1 MADNHVIH
9 ILVVDDDRSIRE
21 TLRVVLQDEGYS
33 VLEAEDG
40 QVALNILQAS
50 SQPMVV
56 LLDLRMPVLDG
67 TGVLSYVAANQP
79 LAALH
84 AFLLITANRDSIA
97 DKTAQ
102 LLQQLQVPIIPKPF
116 DLDALIEIVEQTMC
130 RLSGTTP
137 PNSWTDTSP
146 HQATRSTTS

>member
-1 MADNHVIH
+1 MADNHVIQ

-40 QVALNILQAS
+40 KAALRILQAS

-67 TGVLSYVAANQP
+67 AGVLAYIAAHP
-79 LAALH
+79 SLAGLH

-97 DKTAQ
+97 ENTAQ

-130 RLSGTTP
+130 RVAGSTP
-137 PNSWTDTSP
+137 PDSW
-146 HQATRSTTS
+146 QATRSTTS

>member
-1 MADNHVIH
+1 MADNHVIQ

-40 QVALNILQAS
+40 QVALNVLQAS

-67 TGVLSYVAANQP
+67 TGVLSYVAANP
-79 LAALH
+79 RLANLH
-84 AFLLITANRDSIA
+84 AILLITANRDSIA

-130 RLSGTTP
+130 RLAA
-137 PNSWTDTSP
+137 NRTDTSP

>member
-40 QVALNILQAS
+40 KVALKILQES
-50 SQPMVV
+50 SQPIVV
-56 LLDLRMPVLDG
+56 LLDLRMPVLNG
-67 TGVLSYVAANQP
+67 TGVLSYVAAHQR
-79 LAALH
+79 LAAMH
-84 AFLLITANRDSIA
+84 AFLLITANRDSI
-97 DKTAQ
+97 DETTAQ

-130 RLSGTTP
+130 RLAGNTP
-137 PNSWTDTSP
+137 PNRWTDTSP
-146 HQATRSTTS
+146 HQATRSTSS